1 VNVSTVLPWDSN
13 PALKRER
20 LITLAR
26 LVAETRN
33 KVFAEADREAGDT
46 NWGLACRAHERLGHA
61 LVRLAESGKHPW
73 LTVSREGLYLMPR
86 IEGVPIRAYRGAPDR
101 PASRHLDALR
111 AELERNPPKQIAF
124 SFMDAADQDGPWFW
138 LMALE
143 TGEHGQI
150 VRVTYLQA
158 NDAHETRNAWECPL
172 DEAVEIPERKRAPAP
187 KSATRAAK
195 PAIAAAPVAMG
206 GAQPAAE
213 GLDFALPLVPPSNEA
228 PSALHAV

>member
-1 VNVSTVLPWDSN
+1 MNVSTVLPWDLN

-20 LITLAR
+20 LVTLAR
-26 LVAETRN
+26 LIAETRN

-86 IEGVPIRAYRGAPDR
+86 IEGVPIRAYRGAPER

-111 AELERNPPKQIAF
+111 AELERNPPKQITF

-143 TGEHGQI
+143 TDEHGQI
-150 VRVTYLQA
+150 ARVTYLQA
-158 NDAHETRNAWECPL
+158 NDAHETRNAWACPL
-172 DEAVEIPERKRAPAP
+172 DEEPARDEPAPARKRATPP

-195 PAIAAAPVAMG
+195 VIAVEPT
-206 GAQPAAE
+206 E

-228 PSALHAV
+228 PSPALQAL

>member
-1 VNVSTVLPWDSN
+1 MNVSTVLPWDLN

-20 LITLAR
+20 LVTLAR
-26 LVAETRN
+26 LIAETRN
-33 KVFAEADREAGDT
+33 KVFAQADREAGDS

-61 LVRLAESGKHPW
+61 LVRMAESGKHPW

-86 IEGVPIRAYRGAPDR
+86 IDGLPIRAYRGAPDR

-111 AELERNPPKQIAF
+111 AELERNPPKQTAF
-124 SFMDAADQDGPWFW
+124 SFMDAADQDGPWLW

-143 TGEHGQI
+143 TDGFGQ
-150 VRVTYLQA
+150 VARVTYLQA

-172 DEAVEIPERKRAPAP
+172 DEPMELPERKRAAPP

-195 PAIAAAPVAMG
+195 HAPADA
-206 GAQPAAE
+206 
-213 GLDFALPLVPPSNEA
+213 LDFPLVPLGEA
-228 PSALHAV
+228 PIALHAV

>member
-1 VNVSTVLPWDSN
+1 LSVSTVQPWDLN

-61 LVRLAESGKHPW
+61 LVRMAGSGKHPW
-73 LTVSREGLYLMPR
+73 LTVTREGLYLMPR
-86 IEGVPIRAYRGAPDR
+86 VEGVPVRPYRGAPDR
-101 PASRHLDALR
+101 PSSRHLDALR
-111 AELERNPPKQIAF
+111 AEHERNPPKQTTF
-124 SFMDAADQDGPWFW
+124 SFMDAVDQDGPWFW

-143 TGEHGQI
+143 TDAEGCI
-150 VRVTYLQA
+150 ARVTYLQA
-158 NDAHETRNAWECPL
+158 NDAGETRHRWECPL
-172 DEAVEIPERKRAPAP
+172 DEPVEVVEKKRATPP

-195 PAIAAAPVAMG
+195 PAPAVAD
-206 GAQPAAE
+206 A
-213 GLDFALPLVPPSNEA
+213 LDFPLPLAVPGNEA
-228 PSALHAV
+228 PAVLHAV